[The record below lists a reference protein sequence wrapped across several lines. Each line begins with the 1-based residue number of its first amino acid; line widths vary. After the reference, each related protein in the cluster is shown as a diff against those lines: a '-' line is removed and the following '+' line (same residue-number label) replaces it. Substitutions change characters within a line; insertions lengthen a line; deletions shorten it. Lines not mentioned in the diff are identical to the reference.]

1 MKKLLPLLTLCIGL
15 CCVSCYDDSP
25 ILERLDALEKTAI
38 ASINEQ
44 ISAIK
49 SSLTSL
55 ETVDKELKATIQSL
69 EAKGGT
75 LQSEIE
81 GLKTKLS
88 AMEANDLVTESEI
101 ASLKLSIQALE
112 DKDKAIIEELE
123 DLTKA
128 DSTLLVKVDDL
139 TKYLNDELTTNKNW
153 ANATFSTLEQ
163 HDSLCV
169 VLVGIETSINNLE
182 KELSKALSDAIS
194 ESEESIKRWVNEQL
208 TGYWTIAETEAKL
221 DTLKANHDTEIAS
234 IKEELKTT
242 ADDLT
247 TAYKDAI
254 AEAIEDSEGRLS
266 TKIDDVNTALEKKI
280 SDIEARLAAVEEKL
294 KDLTREFAIVFDDN
308 EVGILAGGTTS
319 VGYTITGA
327 TDKTTVKALG
337 QNGWSAKVTPN
348 GTDKGTITVTA
359 PNPMSNDEI
368 IVLVYDGEFRT
379 IMSTI
384 NFVTGVVTPSQT
396 AVELEA
402 KAGTVEITVTSNLN
416 YKISIPEDAMDWLSV
431 VETKSTKT
439 ETITFAYNANEFT
452 IRHAEVTFCDDADNV
467 ITKVSFIQ
475 QGSATEVTLTEAGTL
490 LEAIGEDVYQS
501 IKTLIINGPING
513 TDVIWI
519 NRMSSL
525 QHLDLSNTSIVEGGN
540 AYKPSLYTKNNCIGE
555 DMFQKMKFKEVILP
569 NTVTSI
575 EYCAFAS
582 CAELEHIV
590 LGNNLSI
597 IGKYAF
603 YRCNKLKQVDFNEN
617 LEIIDENA
625 FSQNKALE
633 TMKLPKSVTTIKSG
647 AFSDCSALRS
657 IVLSENLTY
666 IGNIAFR
673 RCSSLS
679 TLCIPSKVNSIIS
692 LAFYNCENLKELHIK
707 STPETLTNIGS
718 DLVSDYSNVTLY
730 IPHGTKDK
738 YVLTDLGRFTNI
750 VEE

>member
-1 MKKLLPLLTLCIGL
+1 MKKLLSLLTLCMSL

-55 ETVDKELKATIQSL
+55 ETVDKALKATIQSL
-69 EAKGGT
+69 EAKDGT

-280 SDIEARLAAVEEKL
+280 SDIDARLAAVEEKL

-402 KAGTVEITVTSNLN
+402 EAGTVNITVTSNLN
-416 YKISIPEDAMDWLSV
+416 YEISIPENAKDWLSI

-439 ETITFAYNANEFT
+439 ETVTFAYTANEFS
-452 IRHAEVTFCDDADNV
+452 IRRAEVSFVDDADNI
-467 ITKVSFIQ
+467 ITKVSIIQ
-475 QGSATEVTLTEAGTL
+475 QGSATEVTLSQAGTL
-490 LEAIGEDVYQS
+490 VDVLGEDIYRNVKY
-501 IKTLIINGPING
+501 LIINGPING
-513 TDVIWI
+513 VDVMYL
-519 NRMSSL
+519 NRMLDLTS
-525 QHLDLSNTSIVEGGN
+525 LDLSNAEIMTGGN
-540 AYKPSLYTKNNCIGE
+540 DQYYTYNDCIPSR
-555 DMFQKMKFKEVILP
+555 MFDYSDNLEVVILP
-569 NTVTSI
+569 KSAKSI
-575 EYCAFAS
+575 GDLAFYDCS
-582 CAELEHIV
+582 NLRELSLPTELEDI
-590 LGNNLSI
+590 GNSAFSGCRKLQTITFPKKLLSI
-597 IGKYAF
+597 GIGSFSSCSGLIGIELPESLNSIGRQSF
-603 YRCNKLKQVDFNEN
+603 YGC
-617 LEIIDENA
+617 I
-625 FSQNKALE
+625 
-633 TMKLPKSVTTIKSG
+633 
-647 AFSDCSALRS
+647 
-657 IVLSENLTY
+657 
-666 IGNIAFR
+666 
-673 RCSSLS
+673 SLS
-679 TLCIPSKVNSIIS
+679 TIRIHNIQYIGTGIFEGLDNSI
-692 LAFYNCENLKELHIK
+692 YENA
-707 STPETLTNIGS
+707 
-718 DLVSDYSNVTLY
+718 TLY
-730 IPHGTKDK
+730 IPKGTKGF
-738 YVLTDLGRFTNI
+738 YSTTDFGRFINI
-750 VEE
+750 IEE